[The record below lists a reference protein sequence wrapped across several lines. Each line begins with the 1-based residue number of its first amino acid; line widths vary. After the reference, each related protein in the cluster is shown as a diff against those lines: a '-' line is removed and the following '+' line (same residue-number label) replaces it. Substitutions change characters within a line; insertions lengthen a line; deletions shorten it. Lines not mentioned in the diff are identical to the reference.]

1 MDNLQMVAVPRS
13 DIMVVTPA
21 NLNCRLNLLL
31 KPVIGRKHAPLGGPE
46 AFLHLYAGEI
56 TVD

>member
-1 MDNLQMVAVPRS
+1 
-13 DIMVVTPA
+13 MVVTPA